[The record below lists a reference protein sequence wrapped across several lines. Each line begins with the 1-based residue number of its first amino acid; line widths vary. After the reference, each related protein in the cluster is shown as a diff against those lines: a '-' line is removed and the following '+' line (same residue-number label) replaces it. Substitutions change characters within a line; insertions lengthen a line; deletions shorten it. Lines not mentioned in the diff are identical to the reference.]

1 MANVLPAEKR
11 LAVLA
16 ALVDGNSE
24 RAVSRMTDVSRAA
37 ISRFGLALGAGAQR
51 LHDRL
56 VRGLR
61 CELIQ
66 ADEVFSY
73 VGKKQAR
80 VTEKD
85 APGIGETYSFTALDT
100 ASRLVIA
107 WRVGKRDMETC
118 GPFIAD
124 LRSRLLVMPQI
135 TTDGFAP
142 YIATVAEHFGLS
154 VDYMQTVKNYRTGSY
169 RGPDHR
175 YEPPRDP
182 FITKHTIYGAP
193 DAKKAS
199 TAYVERLNGTTRHLL
214 GRMRRLCYAFSKAP
228 EHHRAA
234 VALHY
239 TYFNLCWTVRTLRVT
254 PAMEAGLTGHVWD
267 LEELLDA
274 IMSEPAGEKPEPQPL
289 EHRQPEA
296 PSRPLPGG
304 RGFLRLVTA
313 PTPALR
319 RPTVQPDPPP
329 LAPVTP
335 AHDAPPPGP
344 VQLDLLSWR
353 PKPRAPEQLSL
364 FPEPP
369 PE

>member
-1 MANVLPAEKR
+1 M
-11 LAVLA
+11 
-16 ALVDGNSE
+16 
-24 RAVSRMTDVSRAA
+24 
-37 ISRFGLALGAGAQR
+37 
-51 LHDRL
+51 
-56 VRGLR
+56 
-61 CELIQ
+61 
-66 ADEVFSY
+66 
-73 VGKKQAR
+73 
-80 VTEKD
+80 
-85 APGIGETYSFTALDT
+85 DT

-118 GPFIAD
+118 SAFVAD

-142 YIATVAEHFGLS
+142 YIAAVAAHFGLS
-154 VDYMQTVKNYRTGSY
+154 VDFMQTVKNYRTASY

-214 GRMRRLCYAFSKAP
+214 GRMRRLSYAFSKSP

-239 TYFNLCWTVRTLRVT
+239 TYFNLCWTPRTLRVT
-254 PAMEAGLTGHVWD
+254 PAMEAGLTRHVWD

-274 IMSEPAGEKPEPQPL
+274 ILTEPADEKPQPQPL
-289 EHRQPEA
+289 EHWQPEA

-329 LAPVTP
+329 VAPVTP

>member
-1 MANVLPAEKR
+1 M
-11 LAVLA
+11 LA

-24 RAVSRMTDVSRAA
+24 RAVSPITDVSRSA
-37 ISRFGLALGAGAQR
+37 ISRFGLALGTGAQR

-56 VRGLR
+56 VQGLR

-80 VTEKD
+80 VTAAD

-107 WRVGKRDMETC
+107 WRVGKRDMEAC
-118 GPFIAD
+118 SAFIAD

-142 YIATVAEHFGLS
+142 HIAAVAKNFGLS
-154 VDYMQTVKNYRTGSY
+154 VDFIQTVKNYRTGSY

-182 FITKHTIYGAP
+182 FITKHTVFGAP
-193 DAKKAS
+193 DPKKAS

-214 GRMRRLCYAFSKAP
+214 GRMRRLSYAFSKSP

-254 PAMEAGLTGHVWD
+254 PPMEAGLTGHVWS
-267 LEELLDA
+267 LEELLDR
-274 IMSEPAGEKPEPQPL
+274 PADRAARLEAAAAAPGAPAARSTLQGRCPAAVASCGSSSRQRPHSAVRPSSRTHRPL
-289 EHRQPEA
+289 RR
-296 PSRPLPGG
+296 SRPLMTH
-304 RGFLRLVTA
+304 LRPV
-313 PTPALR
+313 LR
-319 RPTVQPDPPP
+319 
-329 LAPVTP
+329 
-335 AHDAPPPGP
+335 
-344 VQLDLLSWR
+344 S
-353 PKPRAPEQLSL
+353 
-364 FPEPP
+364 
-369 PE
+369 